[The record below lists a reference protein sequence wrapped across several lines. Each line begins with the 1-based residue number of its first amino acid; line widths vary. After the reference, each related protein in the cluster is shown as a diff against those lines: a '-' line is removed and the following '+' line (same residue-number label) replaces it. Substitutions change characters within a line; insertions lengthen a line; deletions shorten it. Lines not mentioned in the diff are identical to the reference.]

1 MISRCEREF
10 KAFICRLLESPQHS
24 NLLFWRVFSRQ
35 RCPQLL
41 PAWSGLQKFSRYL
54 HCLLFLLLEYILHK
68 KTTIFPKIPNVC
80 VFKFRLSVKTSS
92 SLFWNSSPRDMVKAM
107 NQDGGIFWPSLS
119 VWLWCV
125 LVSWFQ
131 NRRIRVLWTDK
142 KRDNSYR
149 IFFCLYIYIYIV
161 VVSHSAM
168 ILRFYHWEWGNF
180 FR

>member
-1 MISRCEREF
+1 MNSKLSFVGYWNRLSIRTSYFGGYFLGNVVLRSCQHGRGSKGF
-10 KAFICRLLESPQHS
+10 PGIFI
-24 NLLFWRVFSRQ
+24 VFCFCCWNIYCIKIQ
-35 RCPQLL
+35 Q
-41 PAWSGLQKFSRYL
+41 
-54 HCLLFLLLEYILHK
+54 
-68 KTTIFPKIPNVC
+68 FPPNVC

-131 NRRIRVLWTDK
+131 NRRIQVLWTDK

-149 IFFCLYIYIYIV
+149 IFFC
-161 VVSHSAM
+161 
-168 ILRFYHWEWGNF
+168 FYKVGSF
-180 FR
+180 T